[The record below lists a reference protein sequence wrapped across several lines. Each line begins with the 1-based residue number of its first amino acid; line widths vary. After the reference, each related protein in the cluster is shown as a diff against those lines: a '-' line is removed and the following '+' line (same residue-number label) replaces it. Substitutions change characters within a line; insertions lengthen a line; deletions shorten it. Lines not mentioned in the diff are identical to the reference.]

1 MEPIEHQ
8 SPLIVILTP
17 SGVKMAGMIRA
28 CRIREMLPAVFTST
42 WNFPPL
48 SFPGINS
55 IWVEPSS
62 SPVIWALEIFPMVET
77 EFRCCIIIP
86 GFGLPARMFLTRNF
100 LPVKAERA
108 VETLKRA
115 PPPSLY
121 EPSISIIVLN
131 REFKEEEYPIF

>member
-1 MEPIEHQ
+1 
-8 SPLIVILTP
+8 
-17 SGVKMAGMIRA
+17 
-28 CRIREMLPAVFTST
+28 
-42 WNFPPL
+42 
-48 SFPGINS
+48 
-55 IWVEPSS
+55 
-62 SPVIWALEIFPMVET
+62 
-77 EFRCCIIIP
+77 
-86 GFGLPARMFLTRNF
+86 MFLTRNF